1 VRGAACL
8 SDGNDSGPDL
18 VEYFFRIIGAEPFDG
33 ACLNG
38 EQGHQMLPNLP
49 KGFGILPATNTF
61 VVLQNSFG
69 ETRLAEFDIAGD
81 GEPR

>member
-1 VRGAACL
+1 MRRATGLANSNNC
-8 SDGNDSGPDL
+8 GPDL
-18 VEYFFRIIGAEPFDG
+18 VEYFFRIIGPEPFDRPR
-33 ACLNG
+33 LNG
-38 EQGHQMLPNLP
+38 KQGHQVLPNLP
-49 KGFGILPATNTF
+49 KGFGILSATNTF